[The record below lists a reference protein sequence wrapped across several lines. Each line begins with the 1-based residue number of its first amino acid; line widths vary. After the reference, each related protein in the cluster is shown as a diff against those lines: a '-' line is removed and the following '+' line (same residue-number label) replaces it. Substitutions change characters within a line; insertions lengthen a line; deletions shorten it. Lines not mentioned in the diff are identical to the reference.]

1 MATPLRRVEPA
12 ADPVWQARVD
22 LAAAHRLAARYGFDD
37 GIWNHFTLMV
47 PGTTDRFFVK
57 PHGLL
62 MSEVTASSLIT
73 ATFDGKVV
81 GGNGTIETTAYCIHS
96 EVHRMWPEAACM
108 LHCHPLHAT
117 WLCNTAPGRLLNCHQ
132 DLLSFDGQVAYD
144 DIFPGSGATVEEGR
158 RIAAASQG
166 KRLLMS
172 ASHGLS
178 AMAPTVAEAW
188 YNLYYFERACKT
200 MYMIVSSGLP
210 MRIVAQDIVDES
222 VKRAKSYIK
231 EAAELTYSAQKRTLD
246 AEQPDYKT

>member
-1 MATPLRRVEPA
+1 MATPLRRIDTV

-47 PGTTDRFFVK
+47 PGTTDRFLVK

-73 ATFDGKVV
+73 ATFDGKIV
-81 GGNGTIETTAYCIHS
+81 GGQGTIETTAYCIHS
-96 EVHRMWPEAACM
+96 EIHRMHAHAACV
-108 LHCHPLHAT
+108 LHCHPQHAT

-158 RIAAASQG
+158 RIAAASGG
-166 KRLLMS
+166 KSLLMS
-172 ASHGLS
+172 ASHGLTAMS
-178 AMAPTVAEAW
+178 ASVAEAW
-188 YNLYYFERACKT
+188 YDLYYFERACKT

-222 VKRAKSYIK
+222 VARGMKYKK
-231 EAAELTYSAQKRTLD
+231 EAAELTYEAQKRSLD
-246 AEQPDYKT
+246 REQPDYKT